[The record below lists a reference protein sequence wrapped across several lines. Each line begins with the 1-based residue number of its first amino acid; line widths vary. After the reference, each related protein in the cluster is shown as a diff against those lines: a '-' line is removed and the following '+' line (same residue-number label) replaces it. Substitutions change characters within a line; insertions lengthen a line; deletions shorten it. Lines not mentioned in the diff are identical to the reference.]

1 MKHSDACSLCMK
13 NRVRKSFVK
22 DLNCFA
28 DQSFW
33 PLFYFF
39 FKKERYLLSS
49 NYVCIIR
56 IIKFLNFFLG
66 YFEERGFM
74 RTYWK
79 VLDVAPL
86 VFLVATLQNVLVIY
100 IYMLIWHETGILF
113 HRSCVASLPS
123 NIYLS
128 LHYIYRRLSLNSRRI
143 KKKKMKNTHDKNS
156 VNNSIIIRHM
166 LPVPC
171 IGTPY
176 CHTMQKPLISKK
188 AQFPVW
194 ISDAIIE

>member
-100 IYMLIWHETGILF
+100 IYAHLTWNWHFISAQLCCLLAFQYIFIST
-113 HRSCVASLPS
+113 
-123 NIYLS
+123 
-128 LHYIYRRLSLNSRRI
+128 LHL
-143 KKKKMKNTHDKNS
+143 
-156 VNNSIIIRHM
+156 
-166 LPVPC
+166 
-171 IGTPY
+171 
-176 CHTMQKPLISKK
+176 
-188 AQFPVW
+188 
-194 ISDAIIE
+194 